1 MKKKGFLVSL
11 IVLLVAEAI
20 LIVLLPAA
28 KIPRA
33 VRALTAA
40 TNLIAAAVVWLAIRQ
55 GSRAAEGSGR
65 GF

>member
-1 MKKKGFLVSL
+1 MKKKGFLISL

-20 LIVLLPAA
+20 LIVLLPA

-33 VRALTAA
+33 IRALTAA

-55 GSRAAEGSGR
+55 RKGSG
-65 GF
+65 